1 MKTSLQRRLL
11 FDVGLII
18 GGGIC
23 VRLAWAF
30 ASTEGLNLSLADP
43 MVLILF
49 YAVYFGGWLAV
60 GVGFVRGLA
69 FLLRKR

>member
-1 MKTSLQRRLL
+1 MKTSWQRRLA
-11 FDVGLII
+11 FDISLII

-23 VRLAWAF
+23 VGLAWAF

-43 MVLILF
+43 IVLILF

-60 GVGFVRGLA
+60 AVGSVRGLA
-69 FLLRKR
+69 FLLRRR